1 MDARTCD
8 PMSSNC
14 GIVFFLQHPV
24 HRGNVYGLDW
34 ELKTAVTTS
43 PPFLNTFDMT
53 SLYPVILSGGSG
65 TRLWPLSRAAL
76 PKQLLPLT
84 SDHSL
89 LQDTV
94 RRLADRPGIA
104 NPLMVC
110 NVEHRFMIAEQMR
123 QIGARPRA
131 IVLEPVGRNT
141 APAIAVAALM
151 LSRDDPDALML
162 VLPADHL
169 IGDIDAFHAAIQTAA
184 EAARNGH
191 LTTFGIVADSPE
203 TGYGYIRKGVP
214 LADTAGAHQVAAFVE
229 KPDAATAQQYVDC
242 GEYLW
247 NSGMFLFRAVDF
259 LNELQTLRPEI
270 LEASRA
276 ALDAATLDLD
286 FVRLDPAAF
295 EACPS
300 ESVDYAVMEHTQC
313 AAVVP
318 ADMAWNDIGA
328 WSALWDVAEKDGQG
342 NASRGDVMLEN
353 SSNNFV
359 RAETRMVA
367 LLGVSG
373 LVVVETADVVLVAQK
388 DQVQEVKKLVDRLKA
403 EKRCEHLV
411 HKQVYRP
418 WGWYEG
424 IDEGERFQVKRIMVK
439 PGEKLSLQM
448 HHHRAEHWVV
458 VSGTAS
464 VTCGDQVTLLSE
476 NQSTYIPLGTSHR
489 LENPGKV
496 DLHIIEVQSG
506 IYLGE
511 DDIVRFEDIYQRN

>member
-1 MDARTCD
+1 M
-8 PMSSNC
+8 
-14 GIVFFLQHPV
+14 
-24 HRGNVYGLDW
+24 
-34 ELKTAVTTS
+34 TTI
-43 PPFLNTFDMT
+43 
-53 SLYPVILSGGSG
+53 YPVILSGGSG

-76 PKQLLPLT
+76 PKQLLPLA
-84 SDHSL
+84 SKHSL

-94 RRLADRPGIA
+94 SRLVDMPEIA

-123 QIGARPRA
+123 QIGATPRA

-151 LSRDDPDALML
+151 LSRDDPEALML

-169 IGDIDAFHAAIQTAA
+169 IGDVDAFHAAIRIAA
-184 EAARNGH
+184 EAAKNGH
-191 LTTFGIVADSPE
+191 LATFGIVAAIPE
-203 TGYGYIRKGVP
+203 TGYGYIQKGAP
-214 LADTAGAHQVAAFVE
+214 LADPKGAFQVAAFVE
-229 KPDAATAQQYVDC
+229 KPDLPTAQQYVDS
-242 GEYLW
+242 GDYFW
-247 NSGMFLFRAVDF
+247 NSGMFLFRATDF
-259 LNELQTLRPEI
+259 LNELQSLRPDI

-300 ESVDYAVMEHTQC
+300 ESVDYAVMEHTRC
-313 AAVVP
+313 AAMVP

-328 WSALWDVAEKDGQG
+328 WSALWNVAVKDEQG
-342 NASRGDVMLEN
+342 NATRGDVMLEDAR
-353 SSNNFV
+353 NNFV

-367 LLGVSG
+367 LLGVSD
-373 LVVVETADVVLVAQK
+373 LVVVETADVVLVARK
-388 DQVQEVKKLVDRLKA
+388 DQVQDVKKFVERLKA

-424 IDEGERFQVKRIMVK
+424 IDQGERFQVKRIMVK
-439 PGEKLSLQM
+439 PGEKQSLQM

-464 VTCGDQVTLLSE
+464 VTCGDLVTLLSE
-476 NQSTYIPLGTSHR
+476 NQSTYIPLGTTHR

-506 IYLGE
+506 TYLGE
-511 DDIVRFEDIYQRN
+511 DDIVRLEDIYKRN